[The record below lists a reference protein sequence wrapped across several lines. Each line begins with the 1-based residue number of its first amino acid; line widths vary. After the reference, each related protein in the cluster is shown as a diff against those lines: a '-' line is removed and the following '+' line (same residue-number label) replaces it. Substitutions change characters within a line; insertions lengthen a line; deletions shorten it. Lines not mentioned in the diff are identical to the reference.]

1 MQFIVNRLFIEIN
14 ISQSSVA
21 TYAKNGRIFNNQLAA
36 NLPRN
41 LPVKTLRKSVKIWQN
56 YGHEFVASLFW
67 PTLYKVLFR
76 QNTFANCNSVTFSLN
91 EQC

>member
-41 LPVKTLRKSVKIWQN
+41 LPVKTLRKSVKFDRIM
-56 YGHEFVASLFW
+56 AMSLW
-67 PTLYKVLFR
+67 PHFFGPLCTKCCLDRIRSRTAIQLRF
-76 QNTFANCNSVTFSLN
+76 L
-91 EQC
+91 